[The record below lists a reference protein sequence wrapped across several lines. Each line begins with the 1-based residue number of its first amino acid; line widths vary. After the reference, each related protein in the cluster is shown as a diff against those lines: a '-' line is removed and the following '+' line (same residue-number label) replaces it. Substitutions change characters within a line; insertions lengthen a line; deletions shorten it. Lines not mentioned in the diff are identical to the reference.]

1 MRPECISVRALSAKE
16 GSGTAS
22 RPLVAP
28 LACFPKDEEDIVIVS
43 LLQNREEVVSQHHA
57 WDLERL
63 QVKGGKPRVNQPLD
77 NVAQTFHYAF
87 DFCFAAQRA
96 LINTDNFFLAAA
108 FIGGRL
114 LAFRGEDFPFH
125 FAHRSFIAAEIRLR
139 AAGLMWRPG
148 RLVADTALG
157 GRPSRATIA

>member
-1 MRPECISVRALSAKE
+1 M
-16 GSGTAS
+16 
-22 RPLVAP
+22 
-28 LACFPKDEEDIVIVS
+28 FPCYRTE
-43 LLQNREEVVSQHHA
+43 EEVVSQHQA

-114 LAFRGEDFPFH
+114 LAFRDEDFPFH
-125 FAHRSFIAAEIRLR
+125 VAHRSFIAAEIRLR

-157 GRPSRATIA
+157 GRPSRAKIAWSMRMRSSLRAATTFPMSIAFFRNLDARQV